1 MKTTI
6 RTKEEEDDDDDDNQ
20 VHDNKKLNDHSLVS
34 SSSTYLDMSRSD
46 LARSYLGDV
55 RIGMLVFSS

>member
-34 SSSTYLDMSRSD
+34 SPFKYLEISRQT
-46 LARSYLGDV
+46 
-55 RIGMLVFSS
+55 